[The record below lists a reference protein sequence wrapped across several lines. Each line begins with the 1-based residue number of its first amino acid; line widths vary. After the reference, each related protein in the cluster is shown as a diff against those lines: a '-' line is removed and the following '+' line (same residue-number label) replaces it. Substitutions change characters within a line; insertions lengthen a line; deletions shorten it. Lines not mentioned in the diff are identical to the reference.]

1 MKPVSVF
8 KVCLRLSGFGYINAI
23 KCIPQAV
30 VCFYLRSA
38 IDGFEVTFVISATHR
53 ARNVNIEFM
62 MKI

>member
-1 MKPVSVF
+1 VERF
-8 KVCLRLSGFGYINAI
+8 KFLILCLKIVLTVDIGLDRTNRT
-23 KCIPQAV
+23 